1 MYRRQYNPVP
11 ESPNSEKN
19 DNQSFMIVLRQ
30 MSRPKNQ
37 RNAKVGEF
45 LPIGKN

>member
-1 MYRRQYNPVP
+1 
-11 ESPNSEKN
+11 
-19 DNQSFMIVLRQ
+19 

-45 LPIGKN
+45 LPIGKKLMWECGDVEM

>member
-1 MYRRQYNPVP
+1 MYRRQYNPVS

-19 DNQSFMIVLRQ
+19 DNQSFMIVLCL

-37 RNAKVGEF
+37 RNAKVGKF
-45 LPIGKN
+45 FPAGKN